1 MKIVKAYNSVSLV
14 LRIVIG
20 MVIGVALALLIP
32 NAAETAPGIG
42 ILGTLFV
49 GANQGL
55 LSFITVAD
63 VQVSGLTFTGANAV
77 SAGADAKQG
86 GAVAVVRSGGMVFRD
101 CRFADNTFDVNTSS
115 YGGGVGFD
123 RSSALVERCWITD
136 NTVKSGRNVYGGG
149 IGAYGGTLDVV
160 ACVVVSNK
168 IVTSAWGARGGGV
181 CFYATCGG
189 LLRNSLVVGN
199 QLQSHDLANGVYMDK
214 GHNPQGAA
222 ALSKIEHSTIL
233 DNVYSATRKFGA
245 RVSGSM
251 VNTIVRGHVD
261 DIDGTPTS
269 LTYCNIGDGTFA
281 ANLGCQSGDPL
292 FRNSVTEK
300 GNYSYFP
307 RIDGTRT
314 NFMGWRDLAQG
325 VHARGSRIFIQL
337 TPGLGRVGNPRC
349 CMLTASWMPL
359 SVRPW

>member
-1 MKIVKAYNSVSLV
+1 
-14 LRIVIG
+14 
-20 MVIGVALALLIP
+20 MV
-32 NAAETAPGIG
+32 
-42 ILGTLFV
+42 
-49 GANQGL
+49 
-55 LSFITVAD
+55 
-63 VQVSGLTFTGANAV
+63 
-77 SAGADAKQG
+77 DAKQG

-101 CRFADNTFDVNTSS
+101 CRFADNTFDVATSS

-168 IVTSAWGARGGGV
+168 IVTSGWGARGGGV
-181 CFYATCGG
+181 CFYETCGG

-199 QLQSHDLANGVYMDK
+199 QLQSHDEANGVYMVK

-292 FRNSVTEK
+292 FRNSAI
-300 GNYSYFP
+300 GNY
-307 RIDGTRT
+307 TLRT
-314 NFMGWRDLAQG
+314 GSPCVDQGLAAGWMATAVDLA
-325 VHARGSRIFIQL
+325 
-337 TPGLGRVGNPRC
+337 GNPRLVNDVPDIGC
-349 CMLTASWMPL
+349 YEALGRAPTVL
-359 SVRPW
+359 LVY

>member
-1 MKIVKAYNSVSLV
+1 M
-14 LRIVIG
+14 
-20 MVIGVALALLIP
+20 
-32 NAAETAPGIG
+32 
-42 ILGTLFV
+42 
-49 GANQGL
+49 
-55 LSFITVAD
+55 
-63 VQVSGLTFTGANAV
+63 
-77 SAGADAKQG
+77 
-86 GAVAVVRSGGMVFRD
+86 AVVRSGGMVFRD
-101 CRFADNTFDVNTSS
+101 CRFADNTFDVATSS

-123 RSSALVERCWITD
+123 RSSALVERCWMTD
-136 NTVKSGRNVYGGG
+136 NTVKSRRNVYGGG

-168 IVTSAWGARGGGV
+168 IVTSGWGARGGGV
-181 CFYATCGG
+181 CFHETCGG

-199 QLQSHDLANGVYMDK
+199 QLQSHDAANGVYMDK

-292 FRNSVTEK
+292 FRNSAT
-300 GNYSYFP
+300 GNYTLRTGSPCVDAGCPLPWMDETAVDVYGRPRVRGKGPDIGAAEFP
-307 RIDGTRT
+307 WAGL
-314 NFMGWRDLAQG
+314 M
-325 VHARGSRIFIQL
+325 IQ
-337 TPGLGRVGNPRC
+337 
-349 CMLTASWMPL
+349 
-359 SVRPW
+359 VR